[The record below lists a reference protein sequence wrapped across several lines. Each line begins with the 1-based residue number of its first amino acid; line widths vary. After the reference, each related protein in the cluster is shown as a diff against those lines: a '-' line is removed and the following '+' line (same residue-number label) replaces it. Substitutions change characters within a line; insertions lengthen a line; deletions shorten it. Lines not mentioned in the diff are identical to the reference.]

1 MKKEVN
7 ILNCLFI
14 CILINIIPT
23 AALKTLQVPENIYTL
38 LNGTAFIIQTGI
50 MIFAL
55 KERAYKISRES
66 MTVLM
71 LIIGTQMLTQV
82 INYIRWGAIIMND
95 MVHIASVIIN
105 VYFFVLC
112 TKYFEI
118 EKKDLIQFMKK
129 IVILG
134 VIASLYNVLM
144 NITSML
150 NISNLTSSYGVS
162 FSSFFPNRNQFGIF
176 LIIAVAS
183 NLYLIKES
191 NKKRY
196 GAIQVFFI
204 INLIL
209 TMSRA
214 SMLGLAVLYFVKF
227 YMEYNSNNWKIS
239 KNKFIMLMTIYI
251 IVVVAII
258 FLLLEGTIIEML
270 DNLFFRTDNLQ
281 SGSGRFAV
289 WSNGIQIATKYNF
302 LTGAG
307 RFKAVE
313 LNNIEYN
320 SPLEYFHSLYIE
332 TFATY
337 GVIGVIL
344 LIVLLNKIFEKIKK
358 SDKDEGIKVIM
369 YASMITFLIIS
380 IFETTTRFSI
390 GYADTISMIYF
401 VTVPLIC
408 TNKIKQ

>member
-118 EKKDLIQFMKK
+118 EKKDLMQFMKK

-150 NISNLTSSYGVS
+150 NISNLTSSYDVS

-196 GAIQVFFI
+196 GVIQVFFI

-214 SMLGLAVLYFVKF
+214 SILGLAVLYFVKF

-239 KNKFIMLMTIYI
+239 KNKFIILMTIYI